1 MRCGTAFCLSRF
13 LWRCAMRLQNSQCNR
28 ALKTDTG
35 PRSRLNAGSVSYSKP
50 SGAVAS
56 VFGKEVDFATET
68 KQFAKPAYFLPQQLI
83 RCYRRP
89 RIGNPDLTLA
99 TTAHAE
105 RTNLSMRTF
114 NRRFTRCTLGYS
126 KKLEN
131 LKHAVALFCWHFNFV
146 RKHSAHGK
154 TPAVEAGLAERA
166 LTIAE

>member
-1 MRCGTAFCLSRF
+1 
-13 LWRCAMRLQNSQCNR
+13 MRLQNSQCNR